1 MHTKPVYCTDVHE
14 TSVQYRFGKL
24 EKLTIKRKE
33 KGEHTCPEVL
43 IKLSELIKGLSTN
56 TNYNLAILSV
66 FTVLKY
72 GQIAISIC

>member
-1 MHTKPVYCTDVHE
+1 MQLKM
-14 TSVQYRFGKL
+14 
-24 EKLTIKRKE
+24 EKLAIKRKE
-33 KGEHTCPEVL
+33 KGEHTCPEVS

-72 GQIAISIC
+72 GQIVIGMC